1 MRCQGT
7 LPSLLLLAC
16 AMSSVASCR
25 TRTRAVPLEQQL
37 QAVALALRDGRLEGA
52 TELLAAAR
60 ARHGNQAAVA
70 TWSSVLAELL
80 WRDDDAVREMHA
92 AVRAAVAAGASAAE
106 VAELRGRL
114 GDLLFQAGRWGEA
127 WTALTA
133 DPAVSPQRGAFATVA
148 AELPSVRQP
157 RGPLLTEQPLLP
169 GDTPEFVCGAGGRQ
183 RPFAIDTGT
192 SMTTLG
198 RSFAEELAVAHR
210 VAAGEALDSG
220 GRKLPIEVGVLP
232 QFQIGDVD
240 MGATPVLVVDDAALR
255 LRDLFGGAE
264 RVPRGV
270 LGLDLLAAM
279 RLSIDP
285 ERRSVTLEL
294 PRGLPA
300 DQSVQCVRVDGRCL
314 APVTIEG
321 VRFWFVLDTGASH
334 SSLSDTGLARLPDG
348 DARAVPTYRR
358 VRTVGGGTVAVR
370 EVRGLVLR
378 CSEARFAGVTL
389 PVVPRGQGGMFP
401 VHGVLGID
409 LLGRCRLTLDRGR
422 ARLIAPS

>member
-1 MRCQGT
+1 MRGNCT
-7 LPSLLLLAC
+7 LLLIAC
-16 AMSSVASCR
+16 VVLPLVACR
-25 TRTRAVPLEQQL
+25 TRQRDVPFEEQL
-37 QAVALALRDGRLEGA
+37 QAVALALREGRLEGA
-52 TELLAAAR
+52 AELLAAAR

-70 TWSSVLAELL
+70 TWSSVLAEIS
-80 WRDDDAVREMHA
+80 WRDDDAVREMQA

-127 WTALTA
+127 WTALTVA
-133 DPAVSPQRGAFATVA
+133 GVAVSPQRAAFATVA

-232 QFQIGDVD
+232 QFEIGDVD

-285 ERRSVTLEL
+285 ERASVTLEL

-348 DARAVPTYRR
+348 DARVVPTYRR

-378 CSEARFAGVTL
+378 CSEARFAGLTL

-422 ARLIAPS
+422 ARLVAPS

>member
-1 MRCQGT
+1 
-7 LPSLLLLAC
+7 
-16 AMSSVASCR
+16 
-25 TRTRAVPLEQQL
+25 
-37 QAVALALRDGRLEGA
+37 
-52 TELLAAAR
+52 
-60 ARHGNQAAVA
+60 
-70 TWSSVLAELL
+70 
-80 WRDDDAVREMHA
+80 
-92 AVRAAVAAGASAAE
+92 
-106 VAELRGRL
+106 
-114 GDLLFQAGRWGEA
+114 
-127 WTALTA
+127 
-133 DPAVSPQRGAFATVA
+133 
-148 AELPSVRQP
+148 
-157 RGPLLTEQPLLP
+157 
-169 GDTPEFVCGAGGRQ
+169 
-183 RPFAIDTGT
+183 
-192 SMTTLG
+192 MTTLG